1 MATSST
7 KPRENQ
13 ATMHF
18 GTPEQERIRANDEST
33 ETNGKIGNV
42 QTITELVKDVVLA
55 EENQS
60 RPIDATTIALIAVA
74 ISFGLVFVFIGVYF
88 TSAKLR
94 KRRQRAREVKEQ
106 KFKLGHQYE
115 IVVSKPAH
123 PRVVTPSDIYMNY
136 Y

>member
-1 MATSST
+1 MAKDLNPPS
-7 KPRENQ
+7 
-13 ATMHF
+13 
-18 GTPEQERIRANDEST
+18 
-33 ETNGKIGNV
+33 
-42 QTITELVKDVVLA
+42 DVVLT
-55 EENQS
+55 EENKS

-74 ISFGLVFVFIGVYF
+74 VSFGLLLVFIIVYF
-88 TSAKLR
+88 ASAKMR
-94 KRRQRAREVKEQ
+94 KRRHRAREVKEQ